1 MEFLIW
7 MAIGIALM
15 AVELVVPGGILGLI
29 GYCVFLWGVFE
40 ALGEG
45 TMALYAVLGL
55 TALLIVL
62 IIMFFNHFEKDLD
75 RQIVYLRATIYDKS
89 WLCI

>member
-7 MAIGIALM
+7 MAVGIALM

-29 GYCVFLWGVFE
+29 GYCAFLWGRFLL

-45 TMALYAVLGL
+45 TVSVCMQY
-55 TALLIVL
+55 
-62 IIMFFNHFEKDLD
+62 
-75 RQIVYLRATIYDKS
+75 
-89 WLCI
+89 

>member
-29 GYCVFLWGVFE
+29 GYCAFLWGVF
-40 ALGEG
+40 
-45 TMALYAVLGL
+45 V
-55 TALLIVL
+55 
-62 IIMFFNHFEKDLD
+62 
-75 RQIVYLRATIYDKS
+75 
-89 WLCI
+89 